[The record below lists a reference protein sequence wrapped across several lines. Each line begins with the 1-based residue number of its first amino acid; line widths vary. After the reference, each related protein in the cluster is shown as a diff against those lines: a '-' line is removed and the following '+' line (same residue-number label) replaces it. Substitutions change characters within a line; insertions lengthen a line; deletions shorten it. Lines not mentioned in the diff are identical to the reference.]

1 MSGSTFVLVHGA
13 WRGSWLWKKVR
24 PLLQAMGHEV
34 FTPTLTGLADRSHLL
49 TPDVTLDTHINDV
62 VNLFK
67 WEELSDVILCGHSY
81 AGGVVS
87 GVADRMPDRVAALV
101 YLDAFVLQ
109 DGECIHDTLPPAHRE
124 AQLAGAEARGDGW
137 RVPPIPAEV
146 FNVNEADR
154 DWVDAQCTPQP
165 IGTFQQP
172 IELRG
177 HGDPVKDVRYI
188 LTTDLP
194 DSPFPPFYARAR
206 ARGWKVLEIATG
218 HDAALDDPEELTRM
232 LLDAI
237 P

>member
-1 MSGSTFVLVHGA
+1 MSSFVLVPGA
-13 WRGSWLWKKVR
+13 WRGSWLWKRVR
-24 PLLQAMGHEV
+24 TKLRAEGHEV

-49 TPDVTLDTHINDV
+49 TPDVNLDTHIEDV

-81 AGGVVS
+81 AGSVIS
-87 GVADRMPDRVAALV
+87 GVADRIPERIAALV

-124 AQLAGAEARGDGW
+124 LQLEAAGRDGQGW

-146 FNVNEADR
+146 FNVNVDDR
-154 DWVDAQCTPQP
+154 DWVDRQCTPQP
-165 IGTFQQP
+165 LAAFQQP
-172 IELRG
+172 IRLSGRG
-177 HGDPVKDVRYI
+177 PLVKNISYI

-194 DSPFPPFYARAR
+194 DSPFPPFYERAS
-206 ARGWKVLEIATG
+206 AKGWNMLTIATG
-218 HDAALDDPEELTRM
+218 HDAMLDNPEEVTKM
-232 LLDAI
+232 LLDAT